1 MEYWDIYDAQRR
13 KTGRTMIRGE
23 KMKDDEYHL
32 VVHICIFNEKNE
44 MLIQQRQAFKDGWPN
59 LWDVTVGGSA
69 IKGETS
75 QEAAERELFEEL
87 DIQINLQGI
96 RPQLTVNFERGFDDI
111 YLVEKEVQPED
122 IKFQYEEVQGTKWA
136 SKEEILNSI
145 SAGEFIPY
153 LTGFIDLLFDMRMK
167 YGCIRL
173 DK

>member
-1 MEYWDIYDAQRR
+1 MEYWDIYDAQRV
-13 KTGRTMIRGE
+13 KTGRTVKRGE
-23 KMKDDEYHL
+23 KMEQGEYHL
-32 VVHICIFNEKNE
+32 VVHVCIFNGKNE
-44 MLIQQRQAFKDGWPN
+44 MLIQQRQSFKDGWPD
-59 LWDVTVGGSA
+59 LWDITVGGSA

-75 QEAAERELFEEL
+75 QQAAERELFEEL
-87 DIQINLQGI
+87 GIKINLREI

-122 IKFQYEEVQGTKWA
+122 IKLQYEEVQAATWA
-136 SKEEILNSI
+136 SKEEILNLI
-145 SAGEFIPY
+145 SGGAFIPY